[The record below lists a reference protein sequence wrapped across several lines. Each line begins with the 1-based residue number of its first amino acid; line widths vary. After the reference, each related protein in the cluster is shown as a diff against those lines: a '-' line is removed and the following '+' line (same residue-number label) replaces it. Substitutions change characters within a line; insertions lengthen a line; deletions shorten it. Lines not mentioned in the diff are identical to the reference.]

1 MSLFFVHLFAV
12 CVCVCVC
19 VSSLPDNRYF
29 ISQVATTIIAIED
42 KSLEMYSGD
51 YKYYMDN
58 RPEIKEKVQSRFV
71 SGDGRKMGNARV
83 VEVVEEKE
91 KKKKNFGGGGGPSG
105 KKDKGVKNAKRM
117 K

>member
-1 MSLFFVHLFAV
+1 M
-12 CVCVCVC
+12 
-19 VSSLPDNRYF
+19 
-29 ISQVATTIIAIED
+29 ATTIIAIED

-58 RPEIKEKVQSRFV
+58 RPEVKEKVQSRFV
-71 SGDGRKMGNARV
+71 SGDGRKLGNAV
-83 VEVVEEKE
+83 VIEPAEDKD